1 MAFAPE
7 RYREIVDDWPAFLEA
22 VRRPLPLTVRV
33 NRLRAVAG
41 EGAEPV
47 REWLE
52 AEGFRVHAVP
62 WDGDLFRLEPRPDGT
77 AEPPGPGRLLA
88 TLGGLVHVQEE
99 VSLLPVRL
107 LAPRPGERVLDL
119 CAAPGS
125 KAAALAAA
133 MAGRG
138 TLVANDVDW
147 RRLASLGRNLER
159 LGAVNAVVT
168 CYDAANFPFAAGPF
182 DRVLADVPC
191 TCEGTSRK
199 NPEVFT
205 WGDAASRADT
215 ARVQRAI
222 LRKAV
227 RLVRPG
233 GRVVYSTCTYAPE
246 ENEAVVDAVLAE
258 SRGTGPALRVL
269 AARIEGFPASAGLA
283 RWRGEPFDPALQG
296 ALRVWPHRH
305 DTGGFFVAVLEREG
319 DGPGE
324 GEERRTAGAEPGPDL
339 PEAVE
344 PGPWLDPVRER
355 FGLPEAVLAGTRLV
369 RRGRGVLALVADD
382 LRPPCRPEPSSVG
395 LGFLHAD
402 MRKPKLTTSAALAV
416 GSEATRNV
424 VELEADELRAYLARR
439 DQELPAART
448 ESCTSGGYVLVRHR
462 GACFGVG
469 WLRPAPAGDRPS
481 LRSLFPKRW

>member
-7 RYREIVDDWPAFLEA
+7 RYRDLVDDWPAFQEA

-33 NRLRAVAG
+33 NPLRIGSGEARARLRA
-41 EGAEPV
+41 
-47 REWLE
+47 WLE
-52 AEGFRVHAVP
+52 SEGYTVRPVG
-62 WDGDLFRLEPRPDGT
+62 WDGDLLRLEPRP
-77 AEPPGPGRLLA
+77 AEVGERPGPGGLLA

-107 LAPRPGERVLDL
+107 LEARPGERVLDL

-125 KAAALAAA
+125 KAGALAAA
-133 MAGRG
+133 MEGRG

-147 RRLASLGRNLER
+147 RRLSSLGRNLER
-159 LGAVNAVVT
+159 LGATNAVVT
-168 CYDAANFPFAAGPF
+168 TYDAANFPFAAGPF

-205 WGDAASRADT
+205 WGDPDSRSET

-227 RLVRPG
+227 RLARRG

-246 ENEAVVDAVLAE
+246 ENEAVVEAVLAE
-258 SRGTGPALRVL
+258 ARRAGHPLRVL
-269 AARIEGFPASAGLA
+269 DARVEGLPAAPGL
-283 RWRGEPFDPALQG
+283 REWRGEYFSPSIEG
-296 ALRVWPHRH
+296 ALRVWPHHH

-319 DGPGE
+319 VGE
-324 GEERRTAGAEPGPDL
+324 TPAAGGAEPEL
-339 PEAVE
+339 PETVE
-344 PGPWLDPVRER
+344 PGPWLGPLQER
-355 FGLPEAVLAGTRLV
+355 FGLPGEAFSGTCLV
-369 RRGRGVLALVADD
+369 QRGRGVLALVADD
-382 LRPPCRPEPSSVG
+382 LRPPRHPRPSSVG
-395 LGFLHAD
+395 LGLLHAG
-402 MRKPKLTTSAALAV
+402 MRNPKLTTAGAMAV
-416 GSEATRNV
+416 GPAATRNV
-424 VELEADELRAYLARR
+424 VELDAEELRTYIARR
-439 DQELPAART
+439 DQELPTART
-448 ESCTSGGYVLVRHR
+448 DECTGGYVLVRHR

-469 WLRPAPAGDRPS
+469 WLRPGAAGGRSS